1 MWWTC
6 YNLKKGIQKY
16 SEDAMMLMLVL
27 NDPERKADDFI
38 TFTPCKTFSHC
49 PPQARG
55 NRKETKHA
63 ININQLKHTKVN

>member
-1 MWWTC
+1 
-6 YNLKKGIQKY
+6 
-16 SEDAMMLMLVL
+16 MMLMQVL